1 MPPLQLGQV
10 QNPGGGHAWRVVVT
24 LRDFPPCA
32 QEPLPAAADWTV
44 TVQNKAEP
52 LTAWTEPACSPA
64 LSPARDTG
72 VWLRAAVTRAP
83 RVWRC
88 RPRHSGSRGAEPPI
102 PLVRTN
108 RREHT
113 LGAGVCLSPGASRSC
128 GLSPSP
134 TPRRTAL
141 QLSLG
146 RRLMKG
152 ICELCLPGQSANKP
166 DSHCLHPPF
175 IGPPRPLF
183 QAPSP
188 GSSRRPAGTPGSAG
202 VDCLPAALGVLARP
216 PHHLGGPCPRDPGYQ
231 KGPQKAPHPPPS
243 PLTCLGVLSLP
254 RVFLVF
260 NKFPQDHSY

>member
-1 MPPLQLGQV
+1 M
-10 QNPGGGHAWRVVVT
+10 T

-72 VWLRAAVTRAP
+72 VWLRAVVTRAP

-202 VDCLPAALGVLARP
+202 VDCLPAALGSPPGCFPFGSMLLDTHLSHVVSAWTVLASAPQLHCKARLFDLSSLSAQ
-216 PHHLGGPCPRDPGYQ
+216 HHTRNN
-231 KGPQKAPHPPPS
+231 
-243 PLTCLGVLSLP
+243 LTGDEMSCDSSLLLFS
-254 RVFLVF
+254 RQVISDSL
-260 NKFPQDHSY
+260 